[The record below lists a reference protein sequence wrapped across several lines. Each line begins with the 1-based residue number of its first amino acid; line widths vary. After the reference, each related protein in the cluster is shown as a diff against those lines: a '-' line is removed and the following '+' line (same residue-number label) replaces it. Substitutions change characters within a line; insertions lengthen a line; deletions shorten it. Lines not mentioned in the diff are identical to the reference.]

1 MPGASVRRVTL
12 AGGDMKL
19 AQPLVCV
26 PAGEIYPRVI
36 EAGEECPPEFEAM
49 AKDAGLLEA
58 EPELP
63 AKKPKPEK
71 A

>member
-1 MPGASVRRVTL
+1 
-12 AGGDMKL
+12 MKL

-49 AKDAGLLEA
+49 AKDAGLLES
-58 EPELP
+58 EPEPP